1 MIDVARQLLD
11 MDTNKVRDHIV
22 FIKHYKGKTTIL
34 IVYGDHT
41 EVIGND
47 EVSILKKYLAK
58 EFEIKDPGR
67 LHYFLGIE
75 VAWSSK
81 GIFVSQR
88 KYILDLLTQ
97 TWMLGFRHIDSQVKV
112 NPLLKNNNGEVVEKG
127 RYQRLVGRLIYLSH
141 TCPNIAKLV

>member
-1 MIDVARQLLD
+1 
-11 MDTNKVRDHIV
+11 MDTSKVRDHIV
-22 FIKHYKGKTTIL
+22 FIKHYKGKTIIL

-41 EVIGND
+41 EVTGND

-81 GIFVSQR
+81 GISVSQR

-97 TWMLGFRHIDSQVKV
+97 TSMLGFRHIDSQVKV
-112 NPLLKNNNGEVVEKG
+112 NPLLKNNNSEVVEKG